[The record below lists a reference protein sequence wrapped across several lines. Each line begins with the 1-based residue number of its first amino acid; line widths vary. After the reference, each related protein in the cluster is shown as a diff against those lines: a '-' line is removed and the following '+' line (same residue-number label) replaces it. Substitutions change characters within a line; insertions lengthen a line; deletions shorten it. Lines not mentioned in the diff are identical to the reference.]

1 MQLEKQL
8 VLNKYFLNLFGF
20 NDFSDLSD
28 KLKDTEP
35 GYDNQGRSYFIG
47 VLIGF
52 NGEWEQSLLRYDEAI
67 RDYVERLRQNRSDP
81 NLNLKYF
88 QYIAVLFTEI
98 YLDKY
103 YGNKQEFLEE
113 LNKFLDGFNNKYRL
127 TISHFK
133 EREFKKIA
141 FWMATGS
148 GKTLILHI
156 NYWQILK
163 YSRNN
168 WDNILLIA
176 PNEGLSEQ
184 HYDELKLSGIKAKLY
199 DGNEDNLKT
208 KDHEVLVIDIYKLT
222 KQKKGKGVSVDISYF
237 DGKNLVFIDE
247 GHKGQRAEEQKWK
260 KLREEIAKN
269 GFLFEYSATFGQV
282 IESKKLRDNTDL
294 FDEYTKA
301 IIFDYSYKY
310 FYTDGYGKDFYIYNI
325 KTNRKKNRSIYSH
338 DQQNLLLIASML
350 SYYEQL
356 IIFEEHY
363 KELSEY
369 DIKKPLWIF
378 VGSRVTGDAIN
389 SDIVKLI
396 QFLDTI
402 TKDKNYVKE
411 TIYKILQGNSELIDK
426 NGDDIFKE
434 KFQFIKNKDYG
445 INNLIE
451 NMYQEVFGGMGRLE
465 VYEIKNAKGE
475 LGLKVS
481 TAKKYFGVIYV
492 GELKSLKK
500 LLMES
505 ELNPKKDS
513 LTQSLFSNINTNSS
527 SINILIGAKKF
538 IEGWNSWRVSNM
550 GLLNMG
556 SSEGPQIIQLFGRGV
571 RLKGRKEDSLKREK
585 NPDYKLKVLQTLF
598 IFGLNADYIDAFLN
612 TMAKEEM
619 DPEEIIIPIKFPKY
633 KDWNSKIYTIKTK
646 DNFNFVN
653 IPVKLIV
660 DNKILDNVLVD
671 LRPKITVRHEFSDE
685 YVESVIDKPIK
696 IPEEYLNIIDKDYI
710 YSKVVD
716 HKIARNMYNLILDYD
731 TIIEVVN
738 SRRYKIFL
746 SSIIGISVENNSRQ
760 PVLKINSFDGVTKF
774 QDIILM
780 AIKEYMNKFYIKE
793 EKKRTLDYLEAI
805 PLTID
810 NSSSMYPKDKE
821 IILKIPRSFSSD
833 IKNVMEQLSI
843 YCSGTIPANWK
854 PGKSFILDLSNHLY
868 TPLIT
873 WMKNKDEI
881 KSMPVKLNKGET
893 DFVQD
898 FEAFINDNQNVI
910 KNNEVFLLRNLSRK
924 GIGFFLD
931 SGFYPD
937 FIIWVRKENKQHLIF
952 IDPKGIRTLGNFKDE
967 KIQLCG
973 SYIKEIEQQ
982 INKELGKKGVKEN
995 LQLDS
1000 FILSVTPYNDI
1011 KHIFNGGNSTID
1023 DFWKH
1028 NVIFQEENDYIK
1040 RIFKQVGALSKK

>member
-1 MQLEKQL
+1 MKLEKQL

-20 NDFSDLSD
+20 KDFTDLSD
-28 KLKDTEP
+28 NLKDIEQ
-35 GYDNQGRSYFIG
+35 GYDNQGRSYFVS
-47 VLIGF
+47 VLIGL
-52 NGEWEQSLLRYDEAI
+52 NPKLEQPLLRYDESI
-67 RDYVERLRQNRSDP
+67 RNYVERLKQGRGDP

-103 YGNKQEFLEE
+103 YSNRPGFLEE
-113 LNKFLDGFNNKYRL
+113 LNRFLDEFNNEYRL

-133 EREFKKIA
+133 ETEFKKLA

-163 YSRNN
+163 YSGND
-168 WDNILLIA
+168 WDNILLIT
-176 PNEGLSEQ
+176 PNDGLSEQ
-184 HYDELKLSGIKAKLY
+184 HYDELKLSGIRAKLY
-199 DGNEDNLKT
+199 DGNVDNLKT
-208 KDHEVLVIDIYKLT
+208 KNQEILVIDIYKLT
-222 KQKKGKGVSVDISYF
+222 KEKKGKGVSVDISYF
-237 DGKNLVFIDE
+237 DGRNLVFIDE

-325 KTNRKKNRSIYSH
+325 KTTSRKNIGAYSQ

-350 SYYEQL
+350 SFYEQL
-356 IIFEEHY
+356 IIFEEY
-363 KELSEY
+363 NKELNEY
-369 DIKKPLWIF
+369 NIEKPLWIF
-378 VGSRVTGDAIN
+378 VGSRVTGDDIN

-396 QFLDTI
+396 QFLDKI
-402 TKDKNYVKE
+402 TKDEDYVREK
-411 TIYKILQGNSELIDK
+411 INKILQGNSDLIDK

-434 KFQFIKNKDYG
+434 KFKFIKEKDYE
-445 INNLIE
+445 INDLIE
-451 NMYQEVFGGMGRLE
+451 NIYHKVFGGKGRLE
-465 VYEIKNAKGE
+465 LYEIKNAKGE
-475 LGLKVS
+475 LGLKIS
-481 TAKKYFGVIYV
+481 TEKNYFGVIYV

-500 LLMES
+500 FIA
-505 ELNPKKDS
+505 ELGLDVKKDY
-513 LTQSLFSNINTNSS
+513 LNQSLFSNINENRSP
-527 SINILIGAKKF
+527 INILIGSRKF

-571 RLKGRKEDSLKREK
+571 RLKGRKDDFLKRER
-585 NPDYKLKVLQTLF
+585 NPDYKLKILQTLF
-598 IFGLNADYIDAFLN
+598 IFSLNADYMDAFLKV
-612 TMAKEEM
+612 MATEEM
-619 DPEEIIIPIKFPKY
+619 DPEEIIIPIKFLKY
-633 KDWNSKIYTIKTK
+633 KDWERKIYTIKTK
-646 DNFNFVN
+646 DNFNFIN
-653 IPVKLIV
+653 SPVKLTI
-660 DNKILDNVLVD
+660 DEKILYNVVVD
-671 LRPKITVRHEFSDE
+671 LRPKITLRHKSSDE
-685 YVESVIDKPIK
+685 HIESRIDKPI
-696 IPEEYLNIIDKDYI
+696 IIHDEYLDIIDRDYL
-710 YSKVVD
+710 YSEIIEY
-716 HKIARNMYNLILDYD
+716 KIARNMYNLILDYD
-731 TIIEVVN
+731 TIMQIIK
-738 SRRYKIFL
+738 SRKYKIFL
-746 SSIIGISVENNSRQ
+746 SNTSEISAQNNNKEL
-760 PVLKINSFDGVTKF
+760 VLKINSFDGVKKF
-774 QDIILM
+774 QDIILIT
-780 AIKEYMNKFYIKE
+780 IKEYINKFYIKE
-793 EKKRTLDYLEAI
+793 EKKRTLNYLEAI
-805 PLTID
+805 PLTIK
-810 NSSSMYPKDKE
+810 NQPSMYPKDKK
-821 IILKIPRSFSSD
+821 IILKIPKNFGSD

-1011 KHIFNGGNSTID
+1011 KNIFNEGNSTID

-1040 RIFKQVGALSKK
+1040 RIFEQVGAL